1 MSKSTQNCVSWGEAT
16 RHAFAKLDDTQMAL
30 KPRHECGEQVSTTA
44 SACAH
49 CGAKPEKKTSL
60 VTWAVFAF
68 IIIVVAKTASPL
80 LTPET
85 LPVPK
90 TPEEI
95 AAEAAS
101 EARFQK
107 TVLVAASIK
116 KSMREPES
124 VKWESILTND
134 DASLVCLEYRA
145 RNGFGGMSKEAVS
158 YAKGKFSQSL
168 DVWNKNCAGIKLRD
182 MTHAKRAI

>member
-1 MSKSTQNCVSWGEAT
+1 
-16 RHAFAKLDDTQMAL
+16 MAL
-30 KPRHECGEQVSTTA
+30 KPCHECGKQISTTA
-44 SACAH
+44 KACAH
-49 CGAKPEKKTSL
+49 CGAPPEKKTST
-60 VTWAVFAF
+60 VTWAVLALIVIGVAMSAF
-68 IIIVVAKTASPL
+68 TPSATVAP
-80 LTPET
+80 PI
-85 LPVPK
+85 PK

-134 DASLVCLEYRA
+134 DASLVCIEYRG
-145 RNGFGGMSKEAVS
+145 RNGFGGMTKEAVS
-158 YAKGKFSQSL
+158 YAKGKFSQSP
-168 DVWNKNCAGIKLRD
+168 DVWNKNCGGKKLRD
-182 MTHAKRAI
+182 MSHVKRAI